1 MNRKGSGD
9 LALAKLLGV
18 LVRSVDSSILGGVSG
33 LHDSRL
39 WDSDVGGDAMNL
51 LRKLSETTAV
61 GFRPPVASTCSV
73 INVGALTSRVLGD
86 VV

>member
-39 WDSDVGGDAMNL
+39 NL
-51 LRKLSETTAV
+51 LRELSETTAV